1 MPDTKQDIVSR
12 LRKDILLWEGFK
24 LPSAGMAGGLG
35 LGSVESAFPNGI
47 FPTGVI
53 HEMLCPTPEQAAA
66 TSGFMG
72 GLLASL
78 MQQGGVCL
86 WIGTSR
92 KLFPPSL
99 MIFDVEPD
107 RMIFVDLQREKDVLW
122 ATEEALK
129 CEGVAA
135 VVAELREIS
144 FAQSRRLQ
152 LAVENSKVT
161 GFILRNDP
169 RKINTTTCVARW
181 QITHLPSELEEKMPG
196 VGFPRWQVE
205 LLKVR
210 NGNPGSWKLEWV
222 NGCFTVVGEKIMASQ
237 LTERKAG

>member
-1 MPDTKQDIVSR
+1 MPDSKKDIISQ
-12 LRKDILLWEGFK
+12 LRKDILLLEGFK
-24 LPSAGMAGGLG
+24 PPQAGNADIFGLG
-35 LGSVESAFPNGI
+35 PVAIAFPNGV
-47 FPTGVI
+47 FPTGTI
-53 HEMLCPTPEQAAA
+53 HEMICPTPEQAAA
-66 TSGFMG
+66 TAGFMTG
-72 GLLASL
+72 IITSL
-78 MQQGGVCL
+78 MKQGGVCL

-99 MIFDVEPD
+99 MAYDVEPD

-129 CEGVAA
+129 CEGLAA
-135 VVAELREIS
+135 VIAELREIS

-161 GFILRNDP
+161 GFLLRNDP
-169 RKINTTTCVARW
+169 RKIGTTTCVARW
-181 QITHLPSELEEKMPG
+181 QITPLPSELEDELPG

-210 NGNPGSWKLEWV
+210 NGYPGSWKIEWAGGRFVAIEETIAV
-222 NGCFTVVGEKIMASQ
+222 NELQ
-237 LTERKAG
+237 ERKAG